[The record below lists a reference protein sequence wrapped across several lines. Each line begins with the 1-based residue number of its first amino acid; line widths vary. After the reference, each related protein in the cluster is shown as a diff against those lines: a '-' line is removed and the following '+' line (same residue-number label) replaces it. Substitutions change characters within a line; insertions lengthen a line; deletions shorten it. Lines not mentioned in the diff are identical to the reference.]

1 MCPNTKIKI
10 IKFPGNKNQIVP
22 DKYTY
27 DSGSEL
33 SDSDTDSD
41 TESVENAEIKIKN
54 TTYIIEG
61 NKLYLKLESGKGN
74 FYGTYS
80 NGKVK
85 KANKNI
91 EV

>member
-1 MCPNTKIKI
+1 MDNTVYISVENY
-10 IKFPGNKNQIVP
+10 PDQVVP
-22 DKYTY
+22 DKYTN

-33 SDSDTDSD
+33 SDSDT
-41 TESVENAEIKIKN
+41 ESVEDAEIKIKN
-54 TTYIIEG
+54 ITYIIEG
-61 NKLYLKLESGKGN
+61 NKLYQKLESGKGA